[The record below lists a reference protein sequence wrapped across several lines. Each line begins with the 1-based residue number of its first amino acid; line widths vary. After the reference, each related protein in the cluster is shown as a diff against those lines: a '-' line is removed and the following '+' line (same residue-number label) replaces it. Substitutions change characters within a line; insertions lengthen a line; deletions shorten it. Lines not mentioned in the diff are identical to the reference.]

1 MWHHYFWH
9 KRATLYWLGDTKLHF
24 AHDIDEWAKASNWGR
39 RLGVSKLHLWA
50 SHCAEKIGLV
60 LVVEAVVDILVME
73 QKSVRRW
80 NDTESNNETMT
91 NGQMNEKLT

>member
-1 MWHHYFWH
+1 MQHFIDWGTPSFILLM
-9 KRATLYWLGDTKLHF
+9 TLTNGQRLRTGVDALEYLSYTF
-24 AHDIDEWAKASNWGR
+24 EQAIVRR
-39 RLGVSKLHLWA
+39 RLDWF
-50 SHCAEKIGLV
+50 